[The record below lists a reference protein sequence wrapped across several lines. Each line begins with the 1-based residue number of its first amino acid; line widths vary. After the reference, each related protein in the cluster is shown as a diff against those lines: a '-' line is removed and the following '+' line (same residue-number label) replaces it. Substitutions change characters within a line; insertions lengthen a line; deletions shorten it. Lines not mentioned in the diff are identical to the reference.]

1 MPRISFLSASNK
13 TRSLISNAQRCIN
26 LYPEIGTPDAAAP
39 LTFYGTPGRKLWS
52 TVPGLGSIRGLYETS
67 KGQLFAARGSGLY
80 RYIGTEW
87 VYVAAMGNS
96 NSQVSAVD
104 NGLSAVFVDGS
115 LAAPTFN
122 LTTMAVGAMS
132 GEGWYGSD
140 YVDFL
145 NGFLIFNRPGTG
157 QFYWSGAY
165 ELTLDPLD
173 FATGEATPDK
183 VVRAIRDHNEIWLFG
198 EKSIDVFSPSGS
210 SATAFEAISGAV
222 QETGCAAAGSVAK
235 MDNTLY
241 WLGNDKRGSAMIWRA
256 NGYSPART
264 STHALE
270 EEMRRYPRLDDAIAY
285 SYQQAGHSFYVITF
299 PTAKKTWAYDAATQ
313 LWAERAY
320 RTEGNQLEQVR
331 DSCHVFYQRKHLVGD
346 RENGNIYEL
355 DPETYTDNGAVIQ
368 RIKSF
373 QHISQANVMQFF
385 RRITLDMQAGIGNEL
400 ELDPQVWLRWSD
412 DGGNTWSSP
421 LVRSLGKAGEYS
433 LKPFF
438 DRLGRGRD
446 RIFEVS
452 TTAIGPVTLQGAFLD
467 LDLGT

>member
-13 TRSLISNAQRCIN
+13 TRSLVSNAQRCVN

-52 TVPGLGSIRGLYETS
+52 TVPGAGAIRGIYETS
-67 KGQLFAARGSGLY
+67 KGQLFAARGSALY
-80 RYIGTEW
+80 LYNGTDW
-87 VYVAAMGNS
+87 KYVYELGNTTT
-96 NSQVSAVD
+96 QVSAAD
-104 NGLSAVFVDGS
+104 NGQTVVFVDGS
-115 LAAPTFN
+115 SIAPTFD
-122 LTTMAVGAMS
+122 LISLKAGKMQ

-145 NGFLIFNRPGTG
+145 NGFFIFNKPKSG

-165 ELTLDPLD
+165 DVTLDPLD
-173 FATGEATPDK
+173 FATGEATPDI

-198 EKSIDVFSPSGS
+198 EKSIDVYTPSGS
-210 SATAFEAISGAV
+210 AATAFEAISGAV
-222 QETGCAAAGSVAK
+222 QETGCAAAGSVAP

-270 EEMRRYPRLDDAIAY
+270 EEMRRYPRLDDAFAY
-285 SYQQAGHSFYVITF
+285 SYQQSGHSFYVITF

-313 LWAERAY
+313 LWAERAF
-320 RTEGNQLEQVR
+320 RTENNQFEQVR
-331 DSCHVFYQRKHLVGD
+331 DSCHCFYQRKHLVGD

-355 DPETYTDNGAVIQ
+355 DPETYTDNGSVIP

-373 QHISQANVMQFF
+373 QHISQANVIQFF
-385 RRITLDMQAGIGNEL
+385 RRITLDMQAGVGSEMGS
-400 ELDPQVWLRWSD
+400 DPKVSLRWSD

-421 LVRSLGKAGEYS
+421 LHRSLGRAGEYT

-446 RIFEVS
+446 RVFEVS
-452 TTAIGPVTLQGAFLD
+452 TTAMGPVTLQGAFLD
-467 LDLGT
+467 LDLGG